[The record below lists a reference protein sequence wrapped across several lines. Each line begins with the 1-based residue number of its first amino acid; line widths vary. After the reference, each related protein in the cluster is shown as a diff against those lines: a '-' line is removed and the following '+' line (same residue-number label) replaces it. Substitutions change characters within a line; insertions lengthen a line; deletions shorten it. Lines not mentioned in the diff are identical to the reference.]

1 MHIEKSFTLWSRGE
15 MKDSDLLEALD
26 QAWQSLETH
35 REAFRQTL
43 AGVSVTERE
52 ACGDIPSYCN
62 DAMERL
68 DSLLAESAELVESQ
82 NRPAVLSVGDQI
94 ARLAFQLRQA
104 LAEFKN
110 RALVARGPTDIPG
123 LNLLYSLRSEYE
135 IAPSSQNKARLLS
148 AVQSEISFAQQ
159 GMDQLAGEI
168 AQARSLRNT
177 YTEHIEHLGSLAQAL
192 RESEKMPDLFGHLL
206 QVNVTYTEL
215 NRLIPLVSSQLN
227 SSQETSFPL
236 LNRLLALI
244 DGVLTSQIA
253 DHFLLGL
260 LDRIGDS
267 FEEMDEM
274 LWQDLTDETLPPSL
288 ESLDEAG
295 SVFFEGFRLV
305 HEFVEQRDERLL
317 SLARSTF
324 LEFGQALQKASEHRE
339 IPQEVYPPPD
349 TSQRPIVTE
358 YLAEVYYAV
367 DDLLLGKI
375 EEAQYLHELDRFES
389 RLRSNLSKAGA
400 DKLRVPVEIILEGVQ
415 SLRNTQRGKEA
426 LRDGIQTL
434 SRGAAAL
441 RSL

>member
-1 MHIEKSFTLWSRGE
+1 MYK
-15 MKDSDLLEALD
+15 
-26 QAWQSLETH
+26 
-35 REAFRQTL
+35 RQ
-43 AGVSVTERE
+43 
-52 ACGDIPSYCN
+52 
-62 DAMERL
+62 
-68 DSLLAESAELVESQ
+68 
-82 NRPAVLSVGDQI
+82 
-94 ARLAFQLRQA
+94 
-104 LAEFKN
+104 
-110 RALVARGPTDIPG
+110 
-123 LNLLYSLRSEYE
+123 
-135 IAPSSQNKARLLS
+135 
-148 AVQSEISFAQQ
+148 
-159 GMDQLAGEI
+159 EI
-168 AQARSLRNT
+168 AQAGSLRNT
-177 YTEHIEHLGSLAQAL
+177 YTEHIEHLGSLAKAL

-244 DGVLTSQIA
+244 DSVRTSQIA

-295 SVFFEGFRLV
+295 SVLFEGFRLV